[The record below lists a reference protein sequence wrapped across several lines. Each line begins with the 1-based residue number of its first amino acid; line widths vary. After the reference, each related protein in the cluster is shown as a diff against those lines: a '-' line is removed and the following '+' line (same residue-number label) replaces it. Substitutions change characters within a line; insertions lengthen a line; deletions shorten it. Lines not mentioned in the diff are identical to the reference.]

1 MELVDKN
8 KLYECSPYIRAKC
21 FTQLM
26 LCVLNNDLETASS
39 YIFEINDKNSEG
51 WTALHIACRNSKT
64 FSSEEMVYFLL
75 RNGADSNAKANYGWT
90 PLHYASKYSNSDS
103 SLATVE
109 ALLRNGADSNA
120 KDDYDDVTPLHVA
133 SKNSAEGSTSS
144 LTTVDLLLKNGADPN
159 AKDYDDETP
168 LHIASRDSNYTSSL
182 ETIALLLKNG
192 ADPNMKAKYN
202 YTPLRFALLSSISPI
217 ATVKLF
223 LRYGATPINEETQIL
238 KLEIDIESFVEA
250 NEKLRQHILMLEDE
264 TD

>member
-1 MELVDKN
+1 MEIDKD
-8 KLYECSPYIRAKC
+8 KVYDKAYSCSSHIQATG

-26 LCVLNNDLETASS
+26 ICVLNNDLENASS
-39 YIFEINDKNSEG
+39 YIGDINSKNSIE

-64 FSSEEMVYFLL
+64 FSSEEMVSFLL
-75 RNGADSNAKANYGWT
+75 EKGADPNAKNNNDNT
-90 PLHYASKYSNSDS
+90 PLHLAAGYSNEDS
-103 SLATVE
+103 SLETV
-109 ALLRNGADSNA
+109 
-120 KDDYDDVTPLHVA
+120 Y
-133 SKNSAEGSTSS
+133 
-144 LTTVDLLLKNGADPN
+144 LLLKNGADPN